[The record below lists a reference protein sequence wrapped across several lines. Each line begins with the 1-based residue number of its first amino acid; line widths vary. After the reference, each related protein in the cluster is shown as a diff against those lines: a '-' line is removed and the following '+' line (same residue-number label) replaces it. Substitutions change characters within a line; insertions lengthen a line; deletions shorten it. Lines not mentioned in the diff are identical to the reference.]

1 MAPVPHTDHVG
12 AALALAVIA
21 SSQAP
26 LLLLDEDFHVIAASE
41 SFSVTFGLDPKLLR
55 GRSLFALGGGEWNMP
70 RLRSLLSAVGSG
82 GGDVPAYE
90 LDMVGP
96 EERRRVLIVNARR
109 LGFSEGAPRR
119 LLLTLTDATD
129 ARAAEKLRDD
139 LMRDKD
145 ILLRE
150 LQHRVANSL
159 QIIASVLLQNALKVQ
174 SEESRVHLR
183 DAHQRVMSVAAVQ
196 KQLAVAGIGDVAL
209 KPYFQQLCKSL
220 AASMIPDHDQLWIEV
235 HGDGSATTS
244 EISVSL
250 GLVVTELVINA
261 LKHAF
266 PDNRR
271 GVVTVD
277 YHAEHHGWALSVCDD
292 GVGIPKGLDRPA
304 AGLGTAIVQAL
315 ATQLSA
321 IITVT
326 DLAPGTGVS
335 LVHRRPLRLAAAPEN
350 PRAFAI

>member
-1 MAPVPHTDHVG
+1 MAPVPPTDHVG

-26 LLLLDEDFHVIAASE
+26 LLLLDEDLQIVAASE
-41 SFSVTFGLDPKLLR
+41 SFSVTFGLDPQRLR
-55 GRSLFALGGGEWNMP
+55 GRSLFALGAGEWDMP

-82 GGDVPAYE
+82 GADVPAYE

-96 EERRRVLIVNARR
+96 EARRRVLIVNARR
-109 LGFSEGAPRR
+109 LDFSEGAPVR
-119 LLLTLTDATD
+119 LLLTLADATD

-139 LMRDKD
+139 LLRDKD

-159 QIIASVLLQNALKVQ
+159 QIIASVLLQNARKVQ

-196 KQLAVAGIGDVAL
+196 KQLAVAGIGEVAL

-235 HGDGSATTS
+235 SGDGSATTS

-277 YHAEHHGWALSVCDD
+277 YHSENHGWALSVCDD
-292 GVGIPKGLDRPA
+292 GVGMPTSLDRPA

-315 ATQLSA
+315 AAQLSA
-321 IITVT
+321 TIKVT

-335 LVHRRPLRLAAAPEN
+335 LVHRRPLGLAEAAESP
-350 PRAFAI
+350 PSLAV